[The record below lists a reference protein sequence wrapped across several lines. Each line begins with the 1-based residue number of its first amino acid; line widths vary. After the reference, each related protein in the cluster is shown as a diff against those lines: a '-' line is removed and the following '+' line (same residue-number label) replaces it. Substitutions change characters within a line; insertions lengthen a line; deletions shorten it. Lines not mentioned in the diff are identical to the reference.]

1 VELHY
6 TAHHDRAAE
15 FRCEGCNT
23 HLCWASEKDVQTWM
37 DLGAKLKP
45 QVPPR
50 DNFKVIASNGSSNE
64 K

>member
-1 VELHY
+1 MQHTFVLGIE
-6 TAHHDRAAE
+6 E
-15 FRCEGCNT
+15 
-23 HLCWASEKDVQTWM
+23 DVQTWM

-50 DNFKVIASNGSSNE
+50 DNLKVITTSGGRNE